1 MKELRYPN
9 VKDESEDPALVMAR
23 NSLKRKT
30 PEPKVKAKKGV
41 RTCWRCQEPVGKENL
56 TQKWIRRLNAQRFLC
71 DDCIP
76 LKDEVIPGRE
86 NEEYRPSPVKVK
98 VNGVEVKGKNK
109 TTKGSGEYKGK
120 QIIPALYPSSE
131 VPELVK
137 IPAGIKQDKEKLMM
151 NLLPF
156 ESLEAVAEVLTFG
169 AKKYSPD
176 NWKYVENGIER
187 YEAAL
192 LRHLTAHKKG
202 EIIDPDSQCTHLAC
216 MACSAL
222 FLVWFQLQ
230 EEEVK

>member
-1 MKELRYPN
+1 MSELRYPN

-30 PEPKVKAKKGV
+30 PEPEVKAKKGV
-41 RTCWRCQEPVGKENL
+41 RTCWRCKEAVGKENL

-76 LKDEVIPGRE
+76 FKDEIIPGRE
-86 NEEYRPSPVKVK
+86 NEEYRPSPVKVDSK
-98 VNGVEVKGKNK
+98 TSNKRGPYKSKEVV
-109 TTKGSGEYKGK
+109 TVLEYQGERH
-120 QIIPALYPSSE
+120 
-131 VPELVK
+131 ELTR
-137 IPAGIKQDKEKLMM
+137 IPAGIKQDGEKLAM

-176 NWKYVENGIER
+176 NWKYVKNGIER

>member
-1 MKELRYPN
+1 MNSELRFPN
-9 VKDESEDPALVMAR
+9 VKEESEDPALVMAR

-30 PEPKVKAKKGV
+30 SEPVVKIKKGV
-41 RTCWRCQEPVGKENL
+41 RVCWRCQEPVGKENL
-56 TQKWIRRLNAQRFLC
+56 TQKWIRRLNAQRYLC
-71 DDCIP
+71 DMCIP
-76 LKDEVIPGRE
+76 LKDEIIPGRE
-86 NEEYRPSPVKVK
+86 NEEHRPATVKAESK
-98 VNGVEVKGKNK
+98 TSKKNVPQK
-109 TTKGSGEYKGK
+109 CKEIVTVLEYQGERH
-120 QIIPALYPSSE
+120 QLTP
-131 VPELVK
+131 
-137 IPAGIKQDKEKLMM
+137 IPAGVKQDNEKLMM

-176 NWKYVENGIER
+176 NWKYVNDGMER

-222 FLVWFQLQ
+222 FLVWFQIKNG
-230 EEEVK
+230 EVE